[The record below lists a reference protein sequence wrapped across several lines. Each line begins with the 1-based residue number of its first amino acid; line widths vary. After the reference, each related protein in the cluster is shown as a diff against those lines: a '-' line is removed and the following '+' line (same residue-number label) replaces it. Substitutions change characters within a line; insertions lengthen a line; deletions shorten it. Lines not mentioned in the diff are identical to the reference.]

1 MLMQGERVPDFI
13 EFIDVQCLEQV
24 TSHAM
29 IVYGP
34 QKNEELKHNLKPT
47 PIKMKIR
54 KITLKTK
61 PSMFF
66 RRSMRIQPW
75 KCAKKNAIIWR
86 THESYNNRRIH
97 PCLKEG
103 YPRGGGIF
111 FPDFFSHEPFR
122 PCCFLGGPR
131 AFNHI
136 CLPTILTVA
145 SMSKDGCAQGEQRL
159 NGVIGLQHKGIWLP
173 PELWGFRGKLST

>member
-1 MLMQGERVPDFI
+1 MTKQKAVNEYNGERVPDFI
-13 EFIDVQCLEQV
+13 EFIDVQCLERVMHWQL
-24 TSHAM
+24 TA
-29 IVYGP
+29 P
-34 QKNEELKHNLKPT
+34 QKNNEEFNHNLKPS

-66 RRSMRIQPW
+66 FSQVYENSALEMRQNKRHNTANSW
-75 KCAKKNAIIWR
+75 
-86 THESYNNRRIH
+86 
-97 PCLKEG
+97 EG
-103 YPRGGGIF
+103 YPRGCHFFQIF
-111 FPDFFSHEPFR
+111 FTWTFPALL
-122 PCCFLGGPR
+122 FLGEPR

-173 PELWGFRGKLST
+173 PELRGFRGKLST